1 MDFSVE
7 KYDNLVNSHYENINN
22 AYFCVSSN
30 KCSEISEFINS
41 LLKEL
46 EKMYNFDWND
56 DVSQIFKSNIL
67 VCYRAF
73 EKIKNSID
81 EDFTES
87 EKLYVET
94 YEKFT
99 ELNDKLVV
107 LKERIASKPK
117 ESDFPLIEEKDELG
131 NVISSSR
138 PGYSKA
144 KKDWESDCKYYTSF
158 CERLYNEIDS
168 KIISL
173 KNINSNLF
181 KLDALEILGV
191 PTSGNIQLNEDYH
204 YCMTDSIYKGVMLFG
219 EGGPMQDGGC
229 SITAAATAFSLVLGE
244 QITPI
249 EFNNYGYENNLAGA
263 GKRFIM
269 FPEAAR
275 KLGLK
280 YNIIE
285 SGEDKE
291 QIDAMFERI
300 KNKQSVAVLLLTPN
314 SNKNAVYYTSN
325 GHYVD
330 IVDARINPETG
341 EKEFLIW
348 ETAYENR
355 RSEREGWHTVEEICS
370 VVHDKN
376 GFTEISASE
385 IPNAN
390 EKSWD
395 YYKW

>member
-7 KYDNLVNSHYENINN
+7 KYDNLWNEHYENINN
-22 AYFCVSSN
+22 AYVCVSSN
-30 KCSEISEFINS
+30 KCSEISEFIHS

-46 EKMYNFDWND
+46 EEMYNFDWND
-56 DVSQIFKSNIL
+56 EVSETFKSNVL

-73 EKIKNSID
+73 ENIKTSID
-81 EDFTES
+81 EDFSKS
-87 EKLYVET
+87 ETLYIET
-94 YEKFT
+94 YEKFAEFKKNLDT
-99 ELNDKLVV
+99 F
-107 LKERIASKPK
+107 KERIASKPN
-117 ESDFPLIEEKDELG
+117 ESDFPLQVEKDDLG

-138 PGYSKA
+138 PGYSSA
-144 KKDWESDCKYYTSF
+144 KEEWESDCKTYMSLCDGIYDEIETKITS
-158 CERLYNEIDS
+158 LQ
-168 KIISL
+168 K
-173 KNINSNLF
+173 INSNLF
-181 KLDALEILGV
+181 KLDVLQILGV
-191 PTSGNIQLNEDYH
+191 AGNIVLNEDYH
-204 YCMTDSIYKGVMLFG
+204 YCMTDSIYEGIQIFGKGGDFQ
-219 EGGPMQDGGC
+219 EGAC
-229 SITAAATAFSLVLGE
+229 SVTAAATAFSLVLGR

-249 EFNNYGYENNLAGA
+249 DFNNYGYEHNLAGA
-263 GKRFIM
+263 GKRYIM

-275 KLGLK
+275 EMGLK

-285 SGEDKE
+285 SGKDTE

-314 SNKNAVYYTSN
+314 SDKDDVYYTAN

-330 IVDARINPETG
+330 IVDARINPDTG

-355 RSEREGWHTVEEICS
+355 RDEREGWHTVEEICS

-376 GFTEISASE
+376 GFTEISATE

-390 EKSWD
+390 EKSWNW
-395 YYKW
+395 YEEW

>member
-1 MDFSVE
+1 MNYSVE
-7 KYDNLVNSHYENINN
+7 KYENLWNQHYENINN
-22 AYFCVSSN
+22 AYICVSSN
-30 KCSEISEFINS
+30 KCREISDFIHS
-41 LLKEL
+41 LLLEL
-46 EKMYNFDWND
+46 EKMHNFDWND
-56 DVSQIFKSNIL
+56 DVSKIFKSNIL
-67 VCYRAF
+67 VCFNAF

-81 EDFTES
+81 DDFLES

-94 YEKFT
+94 YEKFN
-99 ELNDKLVV
+99 ELKSPLNNF
-107 LKERIASKPK
+107 KERILSKPK
-117 ESDFPLIEEKDELG
+117 ESDFPLHVEKDELG

-138 PGYSKA
+138 PGYSNA
-144 KKDWESDCKYYTSF
+144 INEWKDDCDNYKNI
-158 CERLYNEIDS
+158 CDGLYDEIEF
-168 KIISL
+168 KITSL
-173 KNINSNLF
+173 KDINANLF
-181 KLDALEILGV
+181 ILESINLLGV
-191 PTSGNIQLNEDYH
+191 PGNIQLNEDYH

-229 SITAAATAFSLVLGE
+229 SITAAATAFSLVLGKK
-244 QITPI
+244 ITPI
-249 EFNNYGYENNLAGA
+249 DFNNYGYENDLAGA

-285 SGEDKE
+285 SGKDTEE
-291 QIDAMFERI
+291 VDAMFERI

-314 SNKNAVYYTSN
+314 DNKKDVYYTNN

-355 RSEREGWHTVEEICS
+355 RDEREGWHTVEEICS

-376 GFTEISASE
+376 GFTEISATE